1 MNVKNDDR
9 GPVTYSQNSVRC
21 IVLIYKYNRYQD
33 TNWVCQC
40 FISSLFRF
48 INFRFYN
55 NRQLGCDVR
64 YGSLRVCGSN
74 IIYFETANVMY

>member
-9 GPVTYSQNSVRC
+9 GPVTYSQNSVCC
-21 IVLIYKYNRYQD
+21 IVLIYKYNRYHD
-33 TNWVCQC
+33 INWVCQC

-64 YGSLRVCGSN
+64 YESLRTGLW
-74 IIYFETANVMY
+74 F